1 MGGKNYL
8 GLKCTV
14 CNKRYSELLVGVC
27 PSCGGILTAMYD
39 LGGLTISLQRGR
51 SMWQFSDVLPPVS
64 SEYLVSLDEGWTPY
78 VKANTYGQLIGLRDL
93 WMKLEGQN
101 PTGSFK
107 DRAASV
113 LVSLAKEWGKR
124 GVFTASSGNAA
135 AAISGYS
142 ARGGL
147 KCLIL
152 VREDSPVSKLGQISM
167 YNPYIVRV
175 RNLFSNRRTLTEFLS
190 TIEGALPGW
199 QNGFLWAPFNP
210 LALEGI
216 KTISYEIASTNTPDY
231 VFVPTAGGDLLY
243 AVYKGFKDLR
253 DLGIINSF
261 PKIVAVQGANANPLV
276 HALDNNLDHVV
287 DVEHAETIAG
297 ALKVN
302 FGADHALN
310 AVKQS
315 GGFGVGVTDAEIL
328 EAQRDIA
335 KTEGVFTETSSA
347 AALAAVKKSLSQ
359 GWVKPNST
367 VAVIL
372 TGTGFKDYTPSFN
385 SVEQIPLIQSSR
397 ELGQLIGEA
406 FRL

>member
-1 MGGKNYL
+1 MRGKNYL

-397 ELGQLIGEA
+397 ELGQLVGEA

>member
-1 MGGKNYL
+1 MSGKSYT
-8 GLKCTV
+8 GLQCTV
-14 CNKRYSELLVGVC
+14 CRKRYSELLVGVC
-27 PSCGGILTAMYD
+27 PSCGGILTATYD
-39 LGGLTISLQRGR
+39 LGGVMISLQRGR
-51 SMWQFSDVLPPVS
+51 SMWQFSDLLPPVS
-64 SEYLVSLDEGWTPY
+64 LECLVSLDEGWSSY
-78 VKANTYGQLIGLRDL
+78 VKANTYGRLIGIRDL
-93 WMKLEGQN
+93 WLKLEGQN

-113 LVSLAKEWGKR
+113 LVSLAKQWGKL

-152 VREDSPVSKLGQISM
+152 VREDSPASKLGQISM

-175 RNLFSNRRTLTEFLS
+175 KNLFSNKRTLTEFL
-190 TIEGALPGW
+190 ERVGEVLPDW

-216 KTISYEIASTNTPDY
+216 KTISYEITSTGTPDY

-243 AVYKGFKDLR
+243 AVYKGFRELY
-253 DLGIINSF
+253 DLGIVNSL
-261 PKIVAVQGANANPLV
+261 PKMVAVQGANANPLV
-276 HALDNNLDHVV
+276 HALDNNLEHVV
-287 DVEHAETIAG
+287 EVEHAETIAG

-315 GGFGVGVTDAEIL
+315 GGFGVGVTDSEIL
-328 EAQRDIA
+328 EAQRDVA
-335 KTEGVFTETSSA
+335 KMEGVFTETSSA
-347 AALAAVKKSLSQ
+347 AALAAVKRALAEGKIE
-359 GWVKPNST
+359 PDST
-367 VAVIL
+367 AAVIL
-372 TGTGFKDYTPSFN
+372 TGTGFKDYTPSFA
-385 SVEQIPLIQSSR
+385 SVEQIPLIQSTH
-397 ELGQLIGEA
+397 ELGGVVKEI

>member
-1 MGGKNYL
+1 MSNKSYL
-8 GLKCTV
+8 GLQCTA
-14 CNKRYSELLVGVC
+14 CHRKYSGVRFGAC
-27 PSCGGILTAMYD
+27 PSCGGILTAIYD
-39 LGGLTISLQRGR
+39 LSAVKISLQRGR
-51 SMWQFSDVLPPVS
+51 SIWQFSDLLPPVS
-64 SEYLVSLDEGWTPY
+64 AECLVSLDEGWTPY
-78 VKANTYGQLIGLRDL
+78 VKANRYGRLVGVSDL
-93 WMKLEGQN
+93 WLKLEGQN

-135 AAISGYS
+135 AAISGYT

-175 RNLFSNRRTLTEFLS
+175 GGLFSNKHTLTEFLKKA
-190 TIEGALPGW
+190 EQVLPDW

-216 KTISYEIASTNTPDY
+216 KTMSYEVSSINTPDY

-243 AVYKGFKDLR
+243 ALYKGFRELR
-253 DLGIINSF
+253 DLGLINDS
-261 PKIVAVQGANANPLV
+261 PKMVAVQGANANPLV
-276 HALDNNLDHVV
+276 HALDNNLEHVV
-287 DVEHAETIAG
+287 DVERAETIAG

-315 GGFGVGVTDAEIL
+315 GGFGVGVTDDEIL

-335 KTEGVFTETSSA
+335 KVEGVFTETSSA
-347 AALAAVKKSLSQ
+347 AALAAVKKALSEGRIEQ
-359 GWVKPNST
+359 DST

-372 TGTGFKDYTPSFN
+372 TGTGFKDYTPIFN
-385 SVEQIPLIQSSR
+385 TVEQIPLIR
-397 ELGQLIGEA
+397 APHELDALVKEV
-406 FRL
+406 LSL